1 MYFSINIHKVWHLY
15 WATFKETNIVPW
27 LLLYLCYSDLFS
39 CTIWISRSILVLQE
53 TNSLIWAPPLR
64 VFFQYKFLNL
74 RSTLER
80 VPSECPGPLHRDP
93 TPCAPLGEVFE
104 KCCVSYLASQ
114 IGRKTGATGHLRV
127 LCAVMLKYLR
137 HLLINPLIAAAIP
150 GGLWD
155 HGFEQKLSGGN
166 PILLTLSFKYA
177 VFVLARRLTKRAH
190 TCVYAHTRSH
200 IQTLKKN
207 I

>member
-1 MYFSINIHKVWHLY
+1 MASLVSLLPKKPILFLGYFCIYVILIYFLVRSGSREVFWSCKRQIPWSERSLPEFFFFFN
-15 WATFKETNIVPW
+15 TF
-27 LLLYLCYSDLFS
+27 
-39 CTIWISRSILVLQE
+39 
-53 TNSLIWAPPLR
+53 
-64 VFFQYKFLNL
+64 FFYL

-80 VPSECPGPLHRDP
+80 VPSEFPGPLHRDP